1 VEAGGKNTEAAI
13 AYEIWSSVI
22 AENTRNS
29 GGLSKSTVFVPDPK
43 SNRDNNPGLEDGKS
57 TTSRL
62 VNNISGVHQMLY
74 EKGQEMLLKKTQMMV
89 TQKLKKEMSIDKE
102 ANFKP
107 KINKWRSKKTGQDPG
122 STDYDQ
128 YLHVE
133 DRLLAWADR
142 KNQKLTKKRAFQET
156 MANQE
161 LLKRPKVNDLSLK
174 IINET
179 SG

>member
-1 VEAGGKNTEAAI
+1 VEAGGQNTEAAI

-29 GGLSKSTVFVPDPK
+29 GGLTKSTVFVPDPK
-43 SNRDNNPGLEDGKS
+43 SNRDNNPGLDDGKS

-74 EKGQEMLLKKTQMMV
+74 EKGQEMLLKKTKMMV
-89 TQKLKKEMSIDKE
+89 TQKLKKEMSIEKE

-122 STDYDQ
+122 STDYDK

-133 DRLLAWADR
+133 DRLLAWAHR